1 MKGGKRCGAGR
12 PRKGRERK
20 ICITFSVEPRLI
32 SLMDEKL
39 DGGSRSELVENLLKR
54 FLKIED

>member
-12 PRKGRERK
+12 PLKGKEKK
-20 ICITFSVEPRLI
+20 ICVTFSIEPDLI
-32 SLMDEKL
+32 TALDGKL

>member
-12 PRKGRERK
+12 PLKGTEKK
-20 ICITFSVEPRLI
+20 ISVTFSLEPRLVT
-32 SLMDEKL
+32 LMDEKL
-39 DGGSRSELVENLLKR
+39 NGGSRSELVENLLKR